1 MDPGLRR
8 DDEDCELELFLCGTV
23 AKAEAMAGTSRS
35 ILIVEDEP
43 LIAMM
48 LEEFLESLGHNVVAS
63 CESVADALGHVDAGG
78 FDVAIID
85 VQLRDG
91 ERVWPVAD
99 RLAAAGTPFV
109 VATGG
114 HVEPPPPAH
123 AGAPVLN
130 KPYTIDAIEPAI
142 DQACGG

>member
-1 MDPGLRR
+1 MPGP
-8 DDEDCELELFLCGTV
+8 
-23 AKAEAMAGTSRS
+23 KS

-48 LEEFLESLGHNVVAS
+48 LEDFLESLGHTIVAS
-63 CESVADALGHVDAGG
+63 CESVADALAHVAMGG

-85 VQLRDG
+85 VSLTDG
-91 ERVWPVAD
+91 QVWPVAD

-109 VATGG
+109 LATGG
-114 HVEPPPPAH
+114 HVEPPPAQH
-123 AGAPVLN
+123 AGVPVLS

-142 DQACGG
+142 ERACGA